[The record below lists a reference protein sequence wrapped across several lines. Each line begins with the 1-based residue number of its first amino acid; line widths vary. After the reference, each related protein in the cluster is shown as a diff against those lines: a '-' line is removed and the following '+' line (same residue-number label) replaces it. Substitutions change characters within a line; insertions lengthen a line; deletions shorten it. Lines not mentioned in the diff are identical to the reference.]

1 MSIVVKMRK
10 QYAVLWDN
18 PVADGYGGHTFDA
31 PIQIRCRWD
40 DEQTLVLDENGN
52 EVVSGATVY
61 PDTTPTKGTD
71 GWGYMYEG
79 TLASITGVN
88 TDPRAVDGSRKILTV
103 GKVPSL
109 KNKAKKLLRIVKLK

>member
-10 QYAVLWDN
+10 QDAVLWDS

-31 PIQIRCRWD
+31 PVQIRCRWD

-61 PDTTPTKGTD
+61 PDRTPTKGTD

-79 TLASITGVN
+79 TLASIAGVN
-88 TDPRAVDGSRKILTV
+88 TDPRAVDGARKILIV